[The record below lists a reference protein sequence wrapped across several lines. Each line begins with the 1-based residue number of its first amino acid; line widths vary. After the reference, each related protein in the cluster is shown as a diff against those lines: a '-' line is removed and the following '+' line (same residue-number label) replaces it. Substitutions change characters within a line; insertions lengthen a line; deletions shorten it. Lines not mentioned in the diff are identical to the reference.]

1 MIYTAY
7 AEQTAQVCGIRL
19 VSCGHI
25 FAQQGRQI
33 DRPNGRDDWLLFYI
47 AKGSET
53 FYLDSVQTGKQGSFV
68 LFAPHE
74 KQQHIYQGEET
85 GEFYY
90 VHFQCKALPED
101 ISLST
106 SQVYHTRFQRQICD
120 VFEEM
125 IEETL
130 KKQPLYEKMCIY
142 KLLHLFA
149 SLERELIRDGSADQ
163 ENVDRIARV
172 VQHMNRSY
180 NSDLSLEAYADMC
193 AMSKHHFLRVF
204 KKAVGV
210 TPLEYRNNIRMQHAA
225 DLIAEETMTIEQ
237 ISSLLGFT
245 SASYFSTAFKRKYG
259 ISPKQYQKRI

>member
-7 AEQTAQVCGIRL
+7 AEQNAQVCGIRP

-25 FAQQGRQI
+25 FAQPGRQI
-33 DRPNGRDDWLLFYI
+33 DRPNGREDWLLFYI

-90 VHFQCKALPED
+90 VHFQCEALPKD
-101 ISLST
+101 ICLAT
-106 SQVYHTRFQRQICD
+106 SKVYHSRFQRHICD

-125 IEETL
+125 IEETM
-130 KKQPLYEKMCIY
+130 KKQPLYEKLCVY
-142 KLLHLFA
+142 KLLYLFTA
-149 SLERELIRDGSADQ
+149 LERELIRDSSPEQ
-163 ENVDRIARV
+163 ENIARIAHV
-172 VQHMNRSY
+172 VQHMNRAY
-180 NSDLSLEAYADMC
+180 NSNLSLEDYAAMC

-204 KKAVGV
+204 KKAVGC

-225 DLIAEETMTIEQ
+225 DLIAEESLTIEQ
-237 ISSLLGFT
+237 IGSMLGYT

-259 ISPKQYQKRI
+259 MSPKQYQKQI